1 MDEPTRPRRRLL
13 RTVAIV
19 LLLVALWPAAGLV
32 AHTIG
37 HPPTPLMV
45 WRELRGETVTRH
57 WVPLAHVD
65 RDVVV
70 TAIASEDNGFCGH
83 AGVDW
88 DELLD
93 VVDEEGGPS
102 RGGSTI
108 TMQLTKNLFLWNG
121 RSVVRK
127 AIEIPLSM
135 LVDFVWSKEKI
146 LETWLNIA
154 EWGPNGEFG
163 IEAGARRAFGKGAER
178 LGPREA
184 ALLVA
189 MLPNPHTR
197 DARAPNTRV
206 ARVARIIERRAAKSP
221 ELADCIRPPKL

>member
-1 MDEPTRPRRRLL
+1 MRLV
-13 RTVAIV
+13 RISAII
-19 LLLVALWPAAGLV
+19 LALAALWPAAGLL
-32 AHTIG
+32 AHSIG
-37 HPPTPLMV
+37 HPPTPLML
-45 WRELRGETVTRH
+45 WRGLSGETVTRH
-57 WVPLAHVD
+57 WMPLSRID

-83 AGVDW
+83 GGVDW
-88 DELLD
+88 EELLD

-135 LVDFVWSKEKI
+135 LVDLVWSKEKI

-154 EWGPNGEFG
+154 EWGPHGEFG

-178 LGPREA
+178 LGPHEA

-189 MLPNPHTR
+189 MLPNPHRR
-197 DARAPNTRV
+197 DARAPNARV
-206 ARVARIIERRAAKSP
+206 ARVAGIIARRAAKSP